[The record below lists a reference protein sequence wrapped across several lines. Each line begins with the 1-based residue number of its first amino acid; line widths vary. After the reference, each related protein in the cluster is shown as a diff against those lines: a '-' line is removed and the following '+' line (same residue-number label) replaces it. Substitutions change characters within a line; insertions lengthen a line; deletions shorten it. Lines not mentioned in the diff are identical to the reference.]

1 MPFLF
6 SVNGCIRSILSELQL
21 DEVTCIIDDGIDDD
35 IETDC
40 LVFIENSVT
49 SGGQCTVDIKFTY
62 KFRNTGRSCINVAS
76 IKAELGPLGKR
87 VLDFSD
93 TYGYL
98 EREMC
103 SNDIWL
109 IPDRR
114 QSVNLCEES
123 SASTTWNILID
134 VDSFSGG
141 TTNMTSDF
149 TWSISPSVSP
159 SILPS
164 MSPTIDTCTN
174 CTLTGIVSGGKISY
188 YIFFLLLFLSLR

>member
-1 MPFLF
+1 MICASF
-6 SVNGCIRSILSELQL
+6 SVHGYVRSILSELQL
-21 DEVTCIIDDGIDDD
+21 DEVMCVIDDSL
-35 IETDC
+35 ETNC
-40 LVFIENSVT
+40 LAFIENSVT
-49 SGGQCTVDIKFTY
+49 SMEPCTVDIKFTY
-62 KFRNTGRSCINVAS
+62 TFRNTGQSCIDVAS

-93 TYGYL
+93 TYSYQ

-103 SNDIWL
+103 ANDIWT

-114 QSVNLCEES
+114 QSVNLCVES
-123 SASTTWNILID
+123 SATTNWNILMD

-141 TTNMTSDF
+141 TINMSSNF
-149 TWSISPSVSP
+149 VWSISPSISP

-188 YIFFLLLFLSLR
+188 YIFLLTICSSR